1 MTATKHSLIRFPR
14 VRALRAVAI
23 ALALAR
29 RRLGARRNIG
39 TTATR
44 AAIAAILLF
53 AALAPA
59 ARADY
64 AVLQSGQRIH
74 ITSYENLG
82 ETIRLT
88 MPGGTLEIPAD
99 SLLQIDP
106 EDTFLPVKLK
116 LLDVPFANF
125 IADSAQTHGVAPELV
140 ASVIAVESNFNPNA
154 VSLKSARGL
163 MQLMP
168 RTAARF
174 GVTNVFDPRQNIDA
188 GTRYLKE
195 LLLRYN
201 GDLALT
207 LAAYNAGP
215 DRVEQFQ
222 TVPPYRETRTYVRRV
237 TDKFQKTRKSSGRI
251 LALQ

>member
-1 MTATKHSLIRFPR
+1 VIRFPWT
-14 VRALRAVAI
+14 AAKHAI
-23 ALALAR
+23 
-29 RRLGARRNIG
+29 G
-39 TTATR
+39 
-44 AAIAAILLF
+44 AAIVLC
-53 AALAPA
+53 AALAPV

-64 AVLQSGQRIH
+64 AVLQSGQRVH
-74 ITSYENLG
+74 ITGYETLG

-99 SLLQIDP
+99 SLLRIDP
-106 EDTFLPVKLK
+106 EDTFLPVKVK
-116 LLDVPFANF
+116 LLDVPYANF
-125 IADSAQTHGVAPELV
+125 IAASAHSHGVAPELV

-154 VSLKSARGL
+154 VSVKSARGL

-168 RTAARF
+168 ETAARF
-174 GVTNVFDPRQNIDA
+174 GVTNVFDPSQNIDA

-215 DRVEQFQ
+215 DRVGQFRN
-222 TVPPYRETRTYVRRV
+222 VPPYRETRNYVRLV
-237 TDKFQKTRKSSGRI
+237 TDKLKKNYKSSYQI

>member
-1 MTATKHSLIRFPR
+1 MRVPRRDLIRFR
-14 VRALRAVAI
+14 WAAAGTAAVV
-23 ALALAR
+23 
-29 RRLGARRNIG
+29 
-39 TTATR
+39 
-44 AAIAAILLF
+44 LF

-64 AVLQSGQRIH
+64 AVLLSGQRVH
-74 ITSYENLG
+74 ITGYERLG

-88 MPGGTLEIPAD
+88 MTGGTLEIPAE
-99 SLLQIDP
+99 SLLRVDP

-125 IADSAQTHGVAPELV
+125 IASSAQIHGVAPELV
-140 ASVIAVESNFNPNA
+140 ASVIAVESKFNPNA
-154 VSLKSARGL
+154 ISLKSARGL

-168 RTAARF
+168 ETAARF
-174 GVTNVFDPRQNIDA
+174 GVTNVFDPQQNIDA

-195 LLLRYN
+195 LLQRYN

-215 DRVEQFQ
+215 DRVELFRA
-222 TVPPYRETRTYVRRV
+222 VPPYRETRDYVRRV
-237 TDKFQKTRKSSGRI
+237 TQRFWQTYKTSGPI
-251 LALQ
+251 LQP

>member
-1 MTATKHSLIRFPR
+1 MRIEKHCMIRFPR
-14 VRALRAVAI
+14 AAVKRA
-23 ALALAR
+23 
-29 RRLGARRNIG
+29 IG
-39 TTATR
+39 
-44 AAIAAILLF
+44 AAILLC
-53 AALAPA
+53 AGLAPV

-74 ITSYENLG
+74 ITSYETLG

-88 MPGGTLEIPAD
+88 MLGGTLEIPAE
-99 SLLQIDP
+99 SLLRIDP
-106 EDTFLPVKLK
+106 EDTFPPIKVK
-116 LLDVPFANF
+116 LLDVPFAEL
-125 IADSAQTHGVAPELV
+125 IAASARARGIAAELV

-154 VSLKSARGL
+154 VSVKSARGL

-168 RTAARF
+168 ETAARF

-215 DRVEQFQ
+215 ERVGQFR
-222 TVPPYRETRTYVRRV
+222 TVPAYRETRNYVRRSQINS
-237 TDKFQKTRKSSGRI
+237 TKPLSL
-251 LALQ
+251 LAPSWLYNKIGNLK

>member
-1 MTATKHSLIRFPR
+1 MRVKKHGEIRIPW
-14 VRALRAVAI
+14 AAAK
-23 ALALAR
+23 
-29 RRLGARRNIG
+29 
-39 TTATR
+39 R
-44 AAIAAILLF
+44 AAGAAILLC
-53 AALAPA
+53 AVLAPA

-64 AVLQSGQRIH
+64 AVLQSGQRVH
-74 ITSYENLG
+74 ITGYENLG

-88 MPGGTLEIPAD
+88 MTGGTLEIPAD
-99 SLLQIDP
+99 SLLRIDP
-106 EDTFLPVKLK
+106 EDTFLPLKLK
-116 LLDVPFANF
+116 LLDVPFADF
-125 IADSAQTHGVAPELV
+125 IAASAHAHGVAAELV

-168 RTAARF
+168 ETAARF

-195 LLLRYN
+195 LLLRYSGN
-201 GDLALT
+201 LTLT

-215 DRVEQFQ
+215 DRVEQFR
-222 TVPPYRETRTYVRRV
+222 TVPPYRETRNYVRRV
-237 TDKFQKTRKSSGRI
+237 TDKFQKNYKSSHPI

>member
-1 MTATKHSLIRFPR
+1 M
-14 VRALRAVAI
+14 
-23 ALALAR
+23 
-29 RRLGARRNIG
+29 GAGIV
-39 TTATR
+39 
-44 AAIAAILLF
+44 LF
-53 AALAPA
+53 AALAPV

-64 AVLQSGQRIH
+64 AVLQSGQRVR
-74 ITSYENLG
+74 ITSYETLG

-88 MPGGTLEIPAD
+88 MLGGTLEIPAA
-99 SLLQIDP
+99 SVLRIDP
-106 EDTFLPVKLK
+106 EDTFLPVKVK
-116 LLDVPFANF
+116 LLDVPYADL
-125 IADSAQTHGVAPELV
+125 IAASAQASGVAAELV

-168 RTAARF
+168 ETAARF
-174 GVTNVFDPRQNIDA
+174 GVTNVFDPHQNIDA

-201 GDLALT
+201 GDLAMT

-215 DRVEQFQ
+215 ERVGQFR
-222 TVPPYRETRTYVRRV
+222 TVPPYRETRNYVRRV
-237 TDKFQKTRKSSGRI
+237 TEKFNKTLKSSGPL

>member
-1 MTATKHSLIRFPR
+1 MRIERQFMNRFPR
-14 VRALRAVAI
+14 AAAKHAI
-23 ALALAR
+23 GL
-29 RRLGARRNIG
+29 
-39 TTATR
+39 
-44 AAIAAILLF
+44 AILLF
-53 AALAPA
+53 AALPPV

-64 AVLQSGQRIH
+64 AVLRSGQRIH
-74 ITSYENLG
+74 ITGYETLG

-88 MPGGTLEIPAD
+88 MLGGTLEIPAD
-99 SLLQIDP
+99 SLLRIDP
-106 EDTFLPVKLK
+106 EDTFLPIKVK
-116 LLDVPFANF
+116 LLDVPFAEL
-125 IADSAQTHGVAPELV
+125 IAASARARGIAAELV

-154 VSLKSARGL
+154 VSVKSARGL

-168 RTAARF
+168 ETAARF

-201 GDLALT
+201 GDLAMT

-215 DRVEQFQ
+215 ERVGQFR
-222 TVPPYRETRTYVRRV
+222 TVPAYRETRDYVRRV
-237 TDKFQKTRKSSGRI
+237 TDKFNKTVKSSGPL

>member
-1 MTATKHSLIRFPR
+1 VIRFPWT
-14 VRALRAVAI
+14 VAKRALSGAIVLSAAFAPVAS
-23 ALALAR
+23 
-29 RRLGARRNIG
+29 
-39 TTATR
+39 
-44 AAIAAILLF
+44 
-53 AALAPA
+53 
-59 ARADY
+59 ADY
-64 AVLQSGQRIH
+64 AVLQSGQRVH
-74 ITSYENLG
+74 ITGYETLG
-82 ETIRLT
+82 DTIRLT

-99 SLLQIDP
+99 SLLRIDP

-125 IADSAQTHGVAPELV
+125 IAASAHSHGVAAELV

-154 VSLKSARGL
+154 VSVKSARGL

-168 RTAARF
+168 ETAARF
-174 GVTNVFDPRQNIDA
+174 GVTDAFDPRQNIDA

-201 GDLALT
+201 GNLALT

-215 DRVEQFQ
+215 ERVGQFR
-222 TVPPYRETRTYVRRV
+222 TVPPYRETRNYVRLV
-237 TDKFQKTRKSSGRI
+237 TDKLKNNYKSSNQI

>member
-1 MTATKHSLIRFPR
+1 MRVKKHGEIRIPW
-14 VRALRAVAI
+14 AAAK
-23 ALALAR
+23 
-29 RRLGARRNIG
+29 
-39 TTATR
+39 R
-44 AAIAAILLF
+44 AAGAAMLLC
-53 AALAPA
+53 AVLAPA

-64 AVLQSGQRIH
+64 AVLQSGQRVH
-74 ITSYENLG
+74 ITGYENLG

-88 MPGGTLEIPAD
+88 MMGGTLEIPTD
-99 SLLQIDP
+99 SLLRIDP
-106 EDTFLPVKLK
+106 EDTFLPLKLK
-116 LLDVPFANF
+116 LLDVPFADF
-125 IADSAQTHGVAPELV
+125 IAASAHAHGVAAELV

-168 RTAARF
+168 ETAARF

-195 LLLRYN
+195 LLLRYSGN
-201 GDLALT
+201 VTLT

-215 DRVEQFQ
+215 DRVEQFR
-222 TVPPYRETRTYVRRV
+222 TVPPYRETRNYVRRV
-237 TDKFQKTRKSSGRI
+237 TDKFQKNYKSSHPI

>member
-1 MTATKHSLIRFPR
+1 
-14 VRALRAVAI
+14 V
-23 ALALAR
+23 
-29 RRLGARRNIG
+29 
-39 TTATR
+39 
-44 AAIAAILLF
+44 LF
-53 AALAPA
+53 ASLAPV

-74 ITSYENLG
+74 ITSYETLG
-82 ETIRLT
+82 DTIRLT
-88 MPGGTLEIPAD
+88 MLGGTLEIPAD
-99 SLLQIDP
+99 SLLRIDP
-106 EDTFLPVKLK
+106 EDTFPPIKVK

-125 IADSAQTHGVAPELV
+125 IAGSAQAHGVAAELV

-168 RTAARF
+168 ETAARF
-174 GVTNVFDPRQNIDA
+174 GVTNVFDPHQNIDA

-201 GDLALT
+201 GDLAMT

-215 DRVEQFQ
+215 ERVGQFR
-222 TVPPYRETRTYVRRV
+222 TVPPYRETRDYVRRV
-237 TDKFQKTRKSSGRI
+237 TNKFNKNFKSSGQL